1 MLLSTSASILGISTE
16 VVWLDT
22 FFHANHDLLGK
33 MWWGILL
40 GIVFVGLLHH
50 IPRKV
55 VVSIL
60 GPSKG
65 FSGLLRATLA
75 GLLLDMCS
83 HGILLVG
90 LKLYERG
97 ATLGQTMAFLIASP
111 WNSLSLT
118 LVLCGLIGIPWTL
131 TFILLSAVVALVSGA
146 IFEYFVE
153 HKILP
158 ENPNKVDLEDTLT
171 VQEIFT
177 EVHKSFLAACGDILN
192 TLKVACQDSVMIV
205 RWMMLGIVLASA
217 LRAGLAP
224 EQFSTWF
231 GPHLTGLGAT
241 LLLATV
247 FEACSEGSSPIAA
260 DILNL
265 GRSPGNAFAFLM
277 TGVATDYTEIM
288 GIRER
293 TKSWKI
299 ALFLPLVTVPQVV
312 LLALLLNLF

>member
-1 MLLSTSASILGISTE
+1 VLVSASISFLGTSTSI
-16 VVWLDT
+16 VWLDT
-22 FFHANHDLLGK
+22 YCHATHELLGK

-40 GIVFVGLLHH
+40 GIAFVGLLHH
-50 IPRKV
+50 IPRNV
-55 VVSIL
+55 IVSIL
-60 GPSKG
+60 GRSKG

-131 TFILLSAVVALVSGA
+131 SFIFLSAVIALVSGA
-146 IFEYFVE
+146 LFEYFVE
-153 HKILP
+153 RNILP
-158 ENPNKVDLEDTLT
+158 ENPNRVDMETELRMS
-171 VQEIFT
+171 EICS
-177 EVHKSFLAACGDILN
+177 EVLKGCTIACRDIFS
-192 TLKVACQDSVMIV
+192 TLKIACQDSVMII
-205 RWMMLGIVLASA
+205 RWMMLGIVLAGA
-217 LRAGLAP
+217 LRAGLSP
-224 EQFSTWF
+224 EQFSSWF

-265 GRSPGNAFAFLM
+265 GKSPGNAFAFLM

-293 TKSWKI
+293 TRSWKI

-312 LLALLLNLF
+312 LIALLLNL